1 MTSQWATDAVRID
14 QEIPRFLRVDKE
26 DKPVQGQLA
35 QKQLVITAT
44 TTIPTSCPNHLI
56 LSSGSV
62 ITLTSTDLRNLVG
75 REVTISSDATNAT
88 QHVITLPANSINNT
102 SRTVTFN
109 ANAGA
114 SVTFLFIKTATGF
127 SAIVK
132 SLYQAVIS

>member
-35 QKQLVITAT
+35 QTQLVITAT

-62 ITLTSTDLRNLVG
+62 ITLTSTDLHNLVG
-75 REVTISSDATNAT
+75 REVTISSDDVHAI
-88 QHVITLPANSINNT
+88 QHVITLPANSIDNA

-114 SVTFLFIKTATGF
+114 NVTFLFIKKTGGF
-127 SAIVK
+127 GAIVK
-132 SLYQAVIS
+132 GLYEAVIS